1 MRMKRMVAMMNY
13 PPNTGNY
20 SVGTAC
26 HLNFFDEYLKGKA
39 VDFEEGLAE
48 GAELL
53 ETINVEKRR
62 LL

>member
-26 HLNFFDEYLKGKA
+26 HLKFFDEYLKGKA
-39 VDFEEGLAE
+39 VDFEEGLTRK
-48 GAELL
+48 LV
-53 ETINVEKRR
+53 I
-62 LL
+62 